1 MSQRDGFTSGFLAGA
16 LVGGLVGGVIGALVA
31 AQRDNDSDEAERSLL
46 DSAQSEAR
54 AIKGRRRQLKTQEN
68 IEGARRSLEDKIA
81 QLNTAIDDVRQQLGR
96 VNGNATD
103 LERERSLD
111 P

>member
-46 DSAQSEAR
+46 DSSQSEAR

-103 LERERSLD
+103 LERERASD